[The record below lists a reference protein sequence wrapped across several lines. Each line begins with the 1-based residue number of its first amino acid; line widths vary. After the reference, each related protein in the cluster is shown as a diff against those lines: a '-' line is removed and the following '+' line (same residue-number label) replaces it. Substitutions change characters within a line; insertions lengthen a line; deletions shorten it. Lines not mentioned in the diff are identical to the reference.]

1 MPGPPSRGGSA
12 VFVRTFAI
20 VLALA
25 VAPFAAA
32 ADEENPYKK
41 VKVGDYAT
49 YKLTGKAGGM
59 ALEGSLTQTVSAK
72 SDKEATIKVTSK
84 VNGMDVPSQEQKID
98 LTKPYDPTKAVLPE
112 GTEAKI
118 EKVKDGKEK
127 IKAGG
132 KEYDCTW
139 ETYKVKAKANG
150 MEIEAEMKLWQSK
163 DLPLLV
169 VKMEMTAETAGMKIE
184 TNIEL
189 TESGTKSD

>member
-1 MPGPPSRGGSA
+1 VS
-12 VFVRTFAI
+12 VRTFAI
-20 VLALA
+20 AVALA
-25 VAPFAAA
+25 VAPVAVA
-32 ADEENPYKK
+32 ADEDNPYRK

-49 YKLTGKAGGM
+49 YKLTGKAAGQ
-59 ALEGSLTQTVSAK
+59 ALEGTLTQTVSAK
-72 SDKEATIKVTSK
+72 SDKEATLKVTSK

-127 IKAGG
+127 IKAAG

-139 ETYKVKAKANG
+139 ETYKVKAKTMG
-150 MEIEAEMKLWQSK
+150 TEIEADLKVWQSK

-169 VKMEMTAETAGMKIE
+169 VKLEMTAEAGGMKIE
-184 TNIEL
+184 TVMDL

>member
-12 VFVRTFAI
+12 VSVRTFAMA
-20 VLALA
+20 LTLA
-25 VAPFAAA
+25 VAPVAVA

-41 VKVGDYAT
+41 VKVGEYAT
-49 YKLTGKAGGM
+49 YKLTGKSGGQ
-59 ALEGSLTQTVSAK
+59 ALEGTLTQSVSAK
-72 SDKEATIKVTSK
+72 SDKEATLKVTSK
-84 VNGMDVPSQEQKID
+84 LNGMDLPSQEQKID

-127 IKAGG
+127 IKAAG
-132 KEYDCTW
+132 KEYDCIW
-139 ETYKVKAKANG
+139 ETYKVKAKTMG
-150 MEIEAEMKLWQSK
+150 MEIEADLKVWQSK

-169 VKMEMTAETAGMKIE
+169 VKLEMTAEIAGMKLD
-184 TNIEL
+184 TTLEL